1 VRKAV
6 PNIPPLFQSHQ
17 EFAPLRTLTTLS
29 AVAFLLA
36 GGSAIAQT
44 AQIDP
49 QRLSQHVQTLG
60 SDAFEGRAPA
70 TNGETKTVAYLSEQF
85 AQAGLQPGGDLADGK
100 RGWTQAVPL
109 LRSEFIAA
117 PQISLNVAGTPIQL
131 TQGEQIAVRA
141 PTNGDKAMAIDGAEL
156 VFVGY
161 GVKAQERG
169 WDDFKGVDAK
179 GKILVMLVND
189 PDFEGGEGEFG
200 GKAMTYYGRWTYKFE
215 EGARQGAKGV
225 LVIHETEPASY
236 GWATVKNSN
245 TNAMFDIVRQNPA
258 ADHPALEGWI
268 QRDLAAQLF
277 TASGTSF
284 EAMKS
289 AAKRKDFK
297 PVPLKANLKV
307 SGVANTEVITSHNVV
322 GILPGT
328 ARPDETVIYS
338 AHWDHLGIGLP
349 DANGDRIYNGAID
362 NGTGLAQ
369 LIEQARA
376 FASGPRPQRSVVF
389 MAVTAEEKGL
399 LGSEFYAANPLYP
412 AAKTAGVINTDVMG
426 VLGPARD
433 YTIRGNQKFGLL
445 DMLVDEGSKRG
456 RTYTPDPRP
465 ETGGFFR
472 SDHFTLAKVGI
483 PAMSFGPGQDLVN
496 GGVERAQAWQS
507 NYTAKMYH
515 QPDDEFSAD
524 WDFTGMAQD
533 AELLHA
539 VGLRLANS
547 CDWPNWSEDSEF
559 RAARDRSAAER
570 QGACPATP
578 RPDKPGERG

>member
-1 VRKAV
+1 MRTAFAL
-6 PNIPPLFQSHQ
+6 ISPL
-17 EFAPLRTLTTLS
+17 AL
-29 AVAFLLA
+29 LLA
-36 GGSAIAQT
+36 GTAVSAQT
-44 AQIDP
+44 AQFDTA
-49 QRLSQHVQTLG
+49 RLSQHVQVLG

-70 TNGETKTVAYLSEQF
+70 TAGETKTVAYLSEQF
-85 AQAGLQPGGDLADGK
+85 AKAGLQPGGDIVNGQ
-100 RGWTQAVPL
+100 RSWTQSVPL
-109 LRSEFIAA
+109 LKSEFTAPPSVSMNIAGKA
-117 PQISLNVAGTPIQL
+117 TAL
-131 TQGEQIAVRA
+131 TQGEQIAVRS
-141 PTNGDKAMAIDGAEL
+141 PTNGDKAMSIDGAEL

-161 GVKAQERG
+161 GVKAPERG
-169 WDDFKGVDAK
+169 WDDFKGLDARN
-179 GKILVMLVND
+179 KILVMLVND
-189 PDFEGGEGEFG
+189 PDFEGGEGDFG
-200 GKAMTYYGRWTYKFE
+200 GKAMTYYGRWTYKYE

-258 ADHPALEGWI
+258 AEHPALEGWV

-277 TASGTSF
+277 AASGTSF
-284 EAMKS
+284 EAMKE

-297 PVPLKANLKV
+297 PVPLKASLNVRGDAK
-307 SGVANTEVITSHNVV
+307 TEVITSSNVV

-328 ARPDETVIYS
+328 TRPDETVMYT

-349 DANGDRIYNGAID
+349 DANGDRIYNGALD
-362 NGTGLAQ
+362 NGSGLSH

-399 LGSEFYAANPLYP
+399 LGSEYYAANPLYP
-412 AAKTAGVINTDVMG
+412 AGKTAGVINTDVMN

-433 YTIRGNQKFGLL
+433 FTIRGNQKFGLL
-445 DMLVDEGSKRG
+445 DILVEEGAKRG

-483 PAMSFGPGQDLVN
+483 PAMSFGGGQNLVN
-496 GGVERAQAWQS
+496 GGVARAETMQA
-507 NYTAKMYH
+507 NYTSKMYH
-515 QPDDEFSAD
+515 QPDDEFDPS
-524 WDFTGMAQD
+524 WDFTGMALD
-533 AELLHA
+533 AELLHG

-547 CDWPNWSEDSEF
+547 CEWPNWSQDSEF
-559 RAARDRSAAER
+559 RAARDRSAADR
-570 QGACPATP
+570 QGPCTPA
-578 RPDKPGERG
+578 KPGERG